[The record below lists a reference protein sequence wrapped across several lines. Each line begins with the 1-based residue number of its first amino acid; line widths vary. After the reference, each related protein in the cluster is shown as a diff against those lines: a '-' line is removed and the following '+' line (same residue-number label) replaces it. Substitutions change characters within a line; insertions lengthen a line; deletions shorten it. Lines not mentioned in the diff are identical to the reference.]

1 MSFQIH
7 DRDGT
12 ARTGTLE
19 TAHGKVQTPFF
30 MPVASKAT
38 VKALQG
44 VDLQAL
50 GYESIIAN
58 SFLLSLSP
66 GIDIVN
72 KHGGVHEFMHFHN
85 TIFTDSGGF
94 QVLSKDF
101 LQKKN
106 DEGAV
111 FKDKQGRKHNYTPE
125 IAMENQ
131 LQLNSDVAMTLDD
144 VAHYGLSGKE
154 YVDAIKRTH
163 DWARRCLE
171 YHKKRRQELGSK
183 QLLFGI
189 AQGGTAKE
197 YRRFSTHK
205 ISEMDFD
212 GYALGG
218 LVIGESRDE
227 LFANVEESVQH
238 LPENK
243 PRYLMGLGSP
253 PDIVRAVGYGVDCF
267 DSIYPTANARH
278 GSMLTPTG
286 RFMIK
291 KRKYKDDLGPIFSGC
306 TCPTCKKYSRSYLHH
321 LLRTHELLGYQL
333 ATIHNLH
340 FMSQLMQDIRKAIT
354 EGRYET
360 FKETFLTNYFSGK
373 EATEFSSNIAQRYK
387 EQEERKQAT
396 ILLDYQQ
403 IKE

>member
-1 MSFQIH
+1 MVFKLTAQ
-7 DRDGT
+7 DDE
-12 ARTGTLE
+12 ARTGILT
-19 TAHGKVQTPFF
+19 TAHGDVQTPFF

-50 GYESIIAN
+50 GYESIISN

-66 GIDIVN
+66 GTDIVA

-101 LQKKN
+101 LQKK
-106 DEGAV
+106 DDTGAI
-111 FKDKQGRKHNYTPE
+111 FKDGHGKKHHYTPE
-125 IAMENQ
+125 VAMENQ
-131 LQLNSDVAMTLDD
+131 LRLNSDVAMTFDD
-144 VAHYGLSGKE
+144 VAHFGLSGKE
-154 YVDAIKRTH
+154 YVDAIRRTH
-163 DWARRCLE
+163 DWARRCLA
-171 YHKKRRQELGSK
+171 YHKKRRVELGSK

-189 AQGGTAKE
+189 AQGGTSKD
-197 YRRFSTHK
+197 YRRFSTYK

-212 GYALGG
+212 GFALGG

-227 LFANVEESVQH
+227 LFANVEESVKH

-291 KRKYKDDLGPIFSGC
+291 KRIYKDDTRPIFEGC
-306 TCPTCKKYSRSYLHH
+306 TCSTCERYSRSYLHH

-333 ATIHNLH
+333 ATVHNLH
-340 FMSQLMQDIRKAIT
+340 FMSQLMKDIREAIK
-354 EGRYET
+354 EKRYDD
-360 FKETFLTNYFSGK
+360 FKKDFLEKYFSGK
-373 EATEFSSNIAQRYK
+373 EAKEFSSNIAKRYK
-387 EQEERKQAT
+387 EEEERKKAS
-396 ILLDYQQ
+396 IFVDY
-403 IKE
+403 KP

>member
-1 MSFQIH
+1 MSFEITCK
-7 DRDGT
+7 DGL
-12 ARTGTLE
+12 ARTGKLKTG
-19 TAHGKVQTPFF
+19 HGEAQTPFF

-38 VKALQG
+38 VKAMQG
-44 VDLQAL
+44 IDLQAL
-50 GYESIIAN
+50 GFESIISN

-66 GIDIVN
+66 GVDIVA
-72 KHGGVHEFMHFHN
+72 KHGGIHEFMHFHN

-101 LQKKN
+101 LQKKT
-106 DEGAV
+106 DDGAV
-111 FKDKQGRKHNYTPE
+111 FKDSHGKKHNYTPE
-125 IAMENQ
+125 VAMENQ
-131 LQLNSDVAMTLDD
+131 LQINSDVAMTLDD

-163 DWARRCLE
+163 EWARRCLE
-171 YHKKRRQELGSK
+171 YHKKRREELGSK

-189 AQGGTAKE
+189 AQGGTSKE

-227 LFANVEESVQH
+227 LFMNVEESVKH
-238 LPENK
+238 LPEDK

-253 PDIVRAVGYGVDCF
+253 PDIVRAVGFGVDMF
-267 DSIYPTANARH
+267 DSIYPTSNARH
-278 GSMLTPTG
+278 GSLLTPTG
-286 RFMIK
+286 RIMLK
-291 KRKYKDDLGPIFSGC
+291 KRKYKADTGPIFEGC

-321 LLRTHELLGYQL
+321 LLRTHELSGYTL

-340 FMSQLMQDIRKAIT
+340 FMSQLMKDIRQAIQ
-354 EGRYET
+354 EGRYSE
-360 FKETFLTNYFSGK
+360 FKKDFLEKYFSGK
-373 EATEFSSNIAQRYK
+373 EKKEFSSHIQNKYMEKLQK
-387 EQEERKQAT
+387 EQAT
-396 ILLDYQQ
+396 IYLDW
-403 IKE
+403 KA